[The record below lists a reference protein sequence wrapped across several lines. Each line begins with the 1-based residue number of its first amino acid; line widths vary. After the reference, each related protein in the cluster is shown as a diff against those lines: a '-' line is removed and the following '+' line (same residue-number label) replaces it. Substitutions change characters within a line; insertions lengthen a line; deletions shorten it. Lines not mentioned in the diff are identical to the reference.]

1 MRILVFLVLMTAFP
15 LHATE
20 RPEQFAAGAPI
31 RVEGKAAIYGVTLP
45 VEVYSGAARADL
57 GDLRVFNAA
66 GEPVPFAFVP
76 RPADPVARPS
86 TAALALFPLRAP
98 AGTGVDG
105 LDVRVHRAADGTI
118 VNISAREA
126 APGDRDRL
134 VGYLLDASSFK
145 EPLHA
150 LELALAGSEDF
161 VARIKVEASDDFA
174 AWRTLAADAPVVR
187 LSADGHRLT
196 ATRVRLQPQRAKYLR
211 LSWPAKGPAVEL
223 TGVRA
228 ESQET
233 TVEPMRVWV
242 AASGVP
248 AKDRANSIAC
258 RNNLRQCGVANM
270 LYVDD
275 QEDRLPYAHLAG
287 MSNPNSNNWMVLL
300 TPYIKRTG
308 FAAGS
313 TTEDS
318 DFAKSVYTC
327 AVRMR
332 EPLNNP
338 AIPPP
343 PWGWS
348 PWRVSFGMNSATAI
362 GVNGTDIT
370 DHGSFAYAGAAK
382 MTSVQRA
389 SETFL
394 ISDCSYDVGFVGMP
408 WKENFFLRYSTF
420 GGKPVYRAGFKHG
433 KAQPEGRVNIV
444 FMDSHVEDRSLKQTN
459 SFVQKWY

>member
-31 RVEGKAAIYGVTLP
+31 RVAGKAAIYGVTLP

-76 RPADPVARPS
+76 RPADPVAQPS

-161 VARIKVEASDDFA
+161 VARIKVEASDDLA

-248 AKDRANSIAC
+248 AKDRANTYDFDVGGRFPGERVRLLLPEPNTVVYGSLFARDKPDAEWRLVRVAVAYRLHENGREIVSPDLVLSDADARYWQLRVDPRSGVLGSGAPRLELGWVPQQLAFAARGGDPFLLAWGNGTAQPASLPIEALVPGYRRDAAGKEAGSSDLVAIAPATLGEP
-258 RNNLRQCGVANM
+258 RPIAGASALAPRIDWKRIVLWSSLVA
-270 LYVDD
+270 
-275 QEDRLPYAHLAG
+275 A
-287 MSNPNSNNWMVLL
+287 VLL
-300 TPYIKRTG
+300 LGWMSWRLARRVAPR
-308 FAAGS
+308 ADGS
-313 TTEDS
+313 SED
-318 DFAKSVYTC
+318 
-327 AVRMR
+327 
-332 EPLNNP
+332 
-338 AIPPP
+338 
-343 PWGWS
+343 
-348 PWRVSFGMNSATAI
+348 
-362 GVNGTDIT
+362 
-370 DHGSFAYAGAAK
+370 
-382 MTSVQRA
+382 
-389 SETFL
+389 
-394 ISDCSYDVGFVGMP
+394 
-408 WKENFFLRYSTF
+408 
-420 GGKPVYRAGFKHG
+420 
-433 KAQPEGRVNIV
+433 
-444 FMDSHVEDRSLKQTN
+444 
-459 SFVQKWY
+459 